1 MTDMEAVRRLGGDR
15 LVALANKANG
25 NPGEIR
31 AVAKRWRDAA
41 TKCAEPFDDLDGA
54 IRRQVYGAWHGDSAD
69 AFVRYMRAYPKAG
82 NALRDALRNCAD
94 SLDDAADAV
103 QSAKS
108 NIDEVCSALL
118 DWHRG
123 NPRATENQ
131 ISGAVSQSV
140 TLAQGHVTRAE
151 TAISTATGK
160 IKGYIDNLSSTF
172 GHIPVPAGQEFA
184 PKDGSVD
191 GWIPADRTPVRT
203 TSLSSATGAP
213 PGATAT
219 DAPWSPGGTGGGSGG
234 GGGGVATAQALPY
247 VTGSGTGAD
256 IVSAARTHLGKP
268 YVWGA
273 NGPSAFDCSGLV
285 YYSLNQAGVKIGDT
299 TAEGYRVSGK
309 PATLPL
315 QPGDVITFGNPAT
328 HCGIYIGDGK
338 MIHAPN
344 PRTVVKI
351 GEVAGQQP
359 ITYRRFT

>member
-1 MTDMEAVRRLGGDR
+1 MGAVRSLGGER
-15 LVALANKANG
+15 LVALAAKADG

-31 AVAKRWRDAA
+31 AIAKRWRDAA
-41 TKCAEPFDDLDGA
+41 TKSAEPFADLDGA
-54 IRRQVYGAWHGDSAD
+54 IRRKVYGAWHGDSAD
-69 AFVRYMRAYPKAG
+69 AFVRYMRAYPEAG
-82 NALRDALRNCAD
+82 NELRDTLRDCANA
-94 SLDDAADAV
+94 LDDAADAV
-103 QSAKS
+103 HTAKS
-108 NIDEVCSALL
+108 KIDEVCSALL

-123 NPRATENQ
+123 NPRATKEQ
-131 ISGAVSQSV
+131 ISTAVGRSV
-140 TLAQGHVTRAE
+140 TSAEGHVTTAE
-151 TAISTATGK
+151 TALSTAKGK
-160 IKGYIDNLSSTF
+160 IDGYLRDLSSTF
-172 GHIPVPAGQEFA
+172 GKIAAPAGQEFA

-203 TSLSSATGAP
+203 TSLASAPGAP
-213 PGATAT
+213 PGATAGG
-219 DAPWSPGGTGGGSGG
+219 APWSPG
-234 GGGGVATAQALPY
+234 GGGGVATADALPY

-273 NGPSAFDCSGLV
+273 NGPRAFDCSGLV
-285 YYSLNQAGVKIGDT
+285 YYCLNQAGVKIGDT

-338 MIHAPN
+338 MIHAPHTG
-344 PRTVVKI
+344 TVVQVAN
-351 GEVAGQQP
+351 VAGHQP